1 MQRISHDVYTVG
13 SGRVHYHIVDADP
26 EGEKAV
32 GAVPLRA
39 RGLRG
44 EHVLELSHLV
54 DDGSSVHAGKPK
66 RERAAAAERAASR

>member
-1 MQRISHDVYTVG
+1 MSHTVHIMENE
-13 SGRVHYHIVDADP
+13 REHYYVVDADP

-44 EHVLELSHLV
+44 EDVLELSHLV
-54 DDGSSVHAGKPK
+54 DDGSRVHAGKPK